1 MPLSPTL
8 EALTP
13 RRPRISSEK
22 FNKSPLRVSQ
32 IAAVRR
38 LNSTA
43 ATAESGCCAGS
54 IHGKRAA
61 RIIANKLQQQRRR
74 QRQRPQQQ
82 QQQQP
87 LGRWCARVVRARRS
101 TRGAT
106 RSFATISS
114 SSGATSALSLPLK
127 HSLLSLSLSLSSS
140 VSSVACFHSTLAVL
154 CVLCSLQR
162 LPAPDASLTDRRCR
176 LAAPSVASFPS
187 SAAPETHL
195 PSSVDRRPTL
205 GRF

>member
-82 QQQQP
+82 QQQP

-127 HSLLSLSLSLSSS
+127 HSLLSLSPSLPP
-140 VSSVACFHSTLAVL
+140 LAVL
-154 CVLCSLQR
+154 LAFIPHSLYYVCCALYSACR
-162 LPAPDASLTDRRCR
+162 LPTPPSPTDDAASPPPPSRRSHPPPRRRLTFPHRSTDARR
-176 LAAPSVASFPS
+176 SVGFKP
-187 SAAPETHL
+187 
-195 PSSVDRRPTL
+195 
-205 GRF
+205 

>member
-32 IAAVRR
+32 IAAMRR

-74 QRQRPQQQ
+74 QRQRQRPQQ

-127 HSLLSLSLSLSSS
+127 HSLLSLSSS